1 LRDES
6 PSDSLHRRYEEF
18 SVELSAGQRV
28 SISSDAEA
36 FDPFLELYRTGSS
49 QVLAEDD
56 DSGPGFNALLTYTP
70 PESGAYT
77 IRILSFL
84 PDGRGPFRVRIS
96 PVVSLPP
103 VVSAMTGATPMVWQE
118 AQGEL
123 TRPQT
128 FFARGL
134 FVDHLISAAANEEIL
149 IRADSDQFD
158 TVIEVFPADARDG
171 EPIAADDDGGF
182 GTNSL
187 VVFRPSSGGDYVVRV
202 RSYNDRVGA
211 YRLRVGRFTQNRA
224 D

>member
-1 LRDES
+1 M
-6 PSDSLHRRYEEF
+6 
-18 SVELSAGQRV
+18 
-28 SISSDAEA
+28 
-36 FDPFLELYRTGSS
+36 
-49 QVLAEDD
+49 LADDD

-70 PESGAYT
+70 AESGTYT
-77 IRILSFL
+77 IRVLSFL

-96 PVVSLPP
+96 PVVSLPS

-128 FFARGL
+128 FYPRGP
-134 FVDHLISAAANEEIL
+134 FVDHLISATAHEEIL
-149 IRADSDQFD
+149 IRADSEAFD
-158 TVIEVFPADARDG
+158 TVLEVLLASARDS
-171 EPIAADDDGGF
+171 EPIAVDDDSGF

-187 VVFRPSSGGDYVVRV
+187 LVFRPDSAGDYVVRV

-211 YRLRVGRFTQNRA
+211 YRLRVGRFTQSRA